1 MTQGWLA
8 ERRTAVVGT
17 ALAVWAAGL
26 AAFLTLVVAYD
37 LDFVG
42 PVGGPWVLGFGAFA
56 ITGAL
61 ITWQRPDHIM
71 GPLFLV
77 LGVITPVANTLAAA
91 AMGPFADHSMALR
104 TLFAAASVAG
114 TTALFPLFTLTIVIF
129 PDGRLPSPRWR
140 WIWAATAA
148 AAAVG
153 AVAAFLT
160 GAWGGDQN
168 QVLITAPFDGR
179 LSDIGR
185 VLSQVYFAMIPGL
198 VLSSGIAIVLRYRR
212 GDATTRQQVRWLAF
226 VACLLAVLAGVMI
239 LVQSALQAPAATP
252 LVVLFATTVALVPVS
267 VTIAILRHRLYD
279 IDLVLNRTIVFGA
292 LAVFITG
299 LYVVVV
305 VGVGTLIG
313 DPSNVALTVGTT
325 ALVAAAFEPVRARVQ
340 HWANVAIYGRRATP
354 YEVLAAI
361 AADMGSAGG
370 GDGQLEGMAALLAD
384 GTGAE
389 HATVWVNVDDGLRA
403 TACWP
408 SHDPA
413 EHPALVVAGGDLEL
427 PSGAAHIEP
436 VRHDGE
442 LLGALSLDR
451 RREDPVTPRE
461 QRLVAEL
468 AGQASLVLGNARLRA
483 RLRAR
488 LEELRASRQRLVAT
502 QDEARRRLERD
513 LHDGAQ
519 QQLVA
524 LKVKLGMARTIA
536 EKEGAGEAVTRRL
549 EQLSATADR
558 AVDSLRSLAR
568 GIYPP
573 LLEAEGLERAIT
585 AQASS
590 APIDVVV
597 RADGVGRYSRQVE
610 ATIYFCVLEALS
622 NTVEHA
628 DASSVEIVLEDLGD
642 RLSFRMA
649 DDGRGFDPGTT
660 PRGLG
665 LRNMADRIDALGGE
679 FRVEAAPGAGIR
691 LHGTIPDPKRATDAT
706 EPVASMA

>member
-1 MTQGWLA
+1 
-8 ERRTAVVGT
+8 
-17 ALAVWAAGL
+17 
-26 AAFLTLVVAYD
+26 
-37 LDFVG
+37 
-42 PVGGPWVLGFGAFA
+42 
-56 ITGAL
+56 
-61 ITWQRPDHIM
+61 
-71 GPLFLV
+71 
-77 LGVITPVANTLAAA
+77 
-91 AMGPFADHSMALR
+91 
-104 TLFAAASVAG
+104 
-114 TTALFPLFTLTIVIF
+114 
-129 PDGRLPSPRWR
+129 
-140 WIWAATAA
+140 
-148 AAAVG
+148 
-153 AVAAFLT
+153 
-160 GAWGGDQN
+160 
-168 QVLITAPFDGR
+168 
-179 LSDIGR
+179 
-185 VLSQVYFAMIPGL
+185 
-198 VLSSGIAIVLRYRR
+198 
-212 GDATTRQQVRWLAF
+212 
-226 VACLLAVLAGVMI
+226 
-239 LVQSALQAPAATP
+239 
-252 LVVLFATTVALVPVS
+252 LVPIS

-628 DASSVEIVLEDLGD
+628 DASSVEIVLKDLGD

-679 FRVEAAPGAGIR
+679 FRVEAAPGTGIR